1 MTTRRRQNAERKGRL
16 AEKLVA
22 IRLRCKGWHLLKS
35 RYRCPYGEIDL
46 IMQKPERLLF
56 VEVKFTSQT
65 NHDAIEQVLPSPR
78 QRRWIYDSANYF
90 LAEQPDMHQYEM
102 RFMVALVRPYA
113 RIQFIDDHFFDM
125 M

>member
-1 MTTRRRQNAERKGRL
+1 MTTRRRQNAEKNGRL

-22 IRLRCKGWHLLKS
+22 IRLRFKCWYLLKS

-46 IMQKPERLLF
+46 IMQKPEKLLF
-56 VEVKFTSQT
+56 VEVKFTNQT
-65 NHDAIEQVLPSPR
+65 KDDALEQILPSLR
-78 QRRWIYDSANYF
+78 QRRRIYNSANYF
-90 LAEQPDMHQYEM
+90 LSEQPDMKEYEM
-102 RFMVALVRPYA
+102 GFVVALVRPYA

>member
-1 MTTRRRQNAERKGRL
+1 MTTRRRQNAEKNGRL

-22 IRLRCKGWHLLKS
+22 IRLRFKGWYLLKS

-56 VEVKFTSQT
+56 VEVKFTNQT
-65 NHDAIEQVLPSPR
+65 KDDALEQILPSLR
-78 QRRWIYDSANYF
+78 QRRRIYNSANYF
-90 LAEQPDMHQYEM
+90 LSEQPDMKEYEM
-102 RFMVALVRPYA
+102 RFVVALVRPYA